1 MPLNLKGGYATSSGF
16 LLASGNTGMHLAS
29 GRLPLQEMRDTEPF
43 LSDLEQNY
51 VESALVRLLSL
62 LVPL

>member
-51 VESALVRLLSL
+51 VESALV
-62 LVPL
+62 